1 MERLGGVPPSP
12 AHTKGDVTYIPLF
25 IYIVARENFYFSLFS
40 YGTGR
45 FYHLVIQ
52 AASRFSSGSYDDFP
66 KMALSGCF
74 LLSDQWLSNEN

>member
-12 AHTKGDVTYIPLF
+12 AHTKGDATYIPLF

-45 FYHLVIQ
+45 FYHLIIQ
-52 AASRFSSGSYDDFP
+52 AA
-66 KMALSGCF
+66 F
-74 LLSDQWLSNEN
+74 LVVPMMISLKWL